1 MPEECAINAHSSSD
15 KCAIYAHDIGVHGVH
30 KRAVD
35 YEWFRARKAE
45 LDLKD
50 AQIAEAAGRERS
62 VVNKIMNGSGAFSH
76 ERADELAELF
86 RTTRLEMLVRIGIL
100 REDDI
105 EEAAGEPRAR
115 PAGNDDDDVVE
126 IAALDLSL
134 SMGPGTLIEEFV
146 ESEPIKMSLSLVQSI
161 TRTPS
166 DRLRMVR
173 GIGDSM
179 EPTLRSSDRIMVDIN
194 EKQLT
199 RISGIYWINREG
211 AHGIKRL
218 RPAGRGRIAIISD
231 NPIEGNDEVDAD
243 ELRIEGRVIWFAREL

>member
-1 MPEECAINAHSSSD
+1 M
-15 KCAIYAHDIGVHGVH
+15 
-30 KRAVD
+30 D
-35 YEWFRARKAE
+35 YEWFRTRKAE
-45 LDLKD
+45 LGLKD
-50 AQIAEAAGRERS
+50 AAIAAAAGRERS
-62 VVNKIMNGSGAFSH
+62 VINKMMNGAGTFSH
-76 ERADELAELF
+76 ERADQLAELF
-86 RTTRLEMLVRIGIL
+86 NVSRPEILMRMGYLRPEDVAGHGLPPQPSDRRSML
-100 REDDI
+100 
-105 EEAAGEPRAR
+105 ARA
-115 PAGNDDDDVVE
+115 NDDDVVE
-126 IAALDLSL
+126 ITALDLSL

-146 ESEPIKMSLSLVQSI
+146 ESEPVKMSLNLVQSI

-218 RPAGRGRIAIISD
+218 RPAGKGRIAIISD
-231 NPIEGNDEVDAD
+231 NPIEGNDEVDAS